1 MNCQADFIHGGIFG
15 NGGVFCHEIIH
26 EVWGRRAAVGTDVS
40 ILERSAGL
48 CLSFLYIRRY

>member
-15 NGGVFCHEIIH
+15 NGGVFCHEMIH
-26 EVWGRRAAVGTDVS
+26 EVWDGGAAVGTDVS

-48 CLSFLYIRRY
+48 WWPFLYIRRN